1 MMNFFVREIPLIEA
15 LLVFAMLGLVGL
27 GFFSL
32 LHRKDRTDS
41 TNYGETGKWILASL
55 MGLAFLAT
63 ILLFVVSF
71 IIV

>member
-1 MMNFFVREIPLIEA
+1 MNFFIREIPLIEI
-15 LLVFAMLGLVGL
+15 LLVFAILGLVGL

-32 LHRKDRTDS
+32 LHRKDPIDL
-41 TNYGETGKWILASL
+41 TNYGDTGKWILASL

-71 IIV
+71 VIV